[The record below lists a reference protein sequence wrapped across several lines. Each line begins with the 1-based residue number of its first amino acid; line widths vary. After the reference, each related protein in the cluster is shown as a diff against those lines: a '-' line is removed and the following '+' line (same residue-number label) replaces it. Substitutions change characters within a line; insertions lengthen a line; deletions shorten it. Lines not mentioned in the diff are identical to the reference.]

1 MSKNNPLQHFDIDK
15 DMRSQ
20 LKNQK
25 PCVIW
30 LTGIS
35 GAGKSTIANALDKKL
50 YAMGKHT
57 HVLDGDNVRNGLC
70 KDLGFADEDRQENI
84 RRVAEVAKLMVD
96 AGLIVIT
103 AFISPFR
110 EDRQTARNLFEDG
123 EFIEVFVNTP
133 IKVAESRDVKGFY
146 KKAKEGKIANF
157 TGLDSIYESPREAEL
172 TVEGSG
178 NIAQL
183 IEKIIAVLPLSNK
196 IKT

>member
-1 MSKNNPLQHFDIDK
+1 MSKNNPLQYFDINK
-15 DMRSQ
+15 EMRSQ

-50 YAMGKHT
+50 HSMGRHT
-57 HVLDGDNVRNGLC
+57 YVLDGDNVRNGLC
-70 KDLGFADEDRQENI
+70 EDLCFTDEDRRENI

-110 EDRQTARNLFEDG
+110 EDRRTARDLFEDG

-183 IEKIIAVLPLSNK
+183 IEKIIAVFPLSNK

>member
-15 DMRSQ
+15 AMRSK

-50 YAMGKHT
+50 HAMGKHT
-57 HVLDGDNVRNGLC
+57 YVLDGDNVRNGLC
-70 KDLGFADEDRQENI
+70 NDLGFADEDRKENI

-110 EDRQTARNLFEDG
+110 EERQMARDLFEDG

-133 IKVAESRDVKGFY
+133 IEVAESRDVKGFY
-146 KKAKEGKIANF
+146 KKAKEGKIKNF
-157 TGLDSIYESPREAEL
+157 TGLDSVYESPNKVEL
-172 TVEGSG
+172 TIEGFG
-178 NIAQL
+178 NMAQL
-183 IEKIIAVLPLSNK
+183 IEKIVAILLLAYKNQ
-196 IKT
+196 T

>member
-1 MSKNNPLQHFDIDK
+1 MSKNNPLQHFDVNK
-15 DMRSQ
+15 EMRSQ

-50 YAMGKHT
+50 HIMGRHT
-57 HVLDGDNVRNGLC
+57 YVLDGDNVRNGLC
-70 KDLGFADEDRQENI
+70 KDLGFTDDERKENI
-84 RRVAEVAKLMVD
+84 RRVAEVARLMVD

-110 EDRQTARNLFEDG
+110 EDRKTARFLFENE
-123 EFIEVFVNTP
+123 EFIEVFVDTP
-133 IKVAESRDVKGFY
+133 IKVAEERDVKGFY
-146 KKAKEGKIANF
+146 KKAKEGRIGNF
-157 TGLDSIYESPREAEL
+157 TGLDSIYEPPREAEL

-178 NIAQL
+178 NIVQL
-183 IEKIIAVLPLSNK
+183 IEKIIAALPLSNK
-196 IKT
+196 IKA

>member
-123 EFIEVFVNTP
+123 EFIEVFVDTP
-133 IKVAESRDVKGFY
+133 FTVAEDRDSKGLY
-146 KKAKEGKIANF
+146 KQARLGDIKNF
-157 TGLDSIYESPREAEL
+157 TIMDSLYDVPDNPDLVISHDKESISQSINRLMAL
-172 TVEGSG
+172 
-178 NIAQL
+178 
-183 IEKIIAVLPLSNK
+183 LP
-196 IKT
+196 

>member
-1 MSKNNPLQHFDIDK
+1 MSKNNPLQYFDINK
-15 DMRSQ
+15 EMRSQ

-50 YAMGKHT
+50 HSMGRHT
-57 HVLDGDNVRNGLC
+57 YVLDGDNVRNGLC
-70 KDLGFADEDRQENI
+70 EDLCFTDEDRRENI

-110 EDRQTARNLFEDG
+110 EDRRTARDLFEDG

>member
-1 MSKNNPLQHFDIDK
+1 MSKNNPLQYFDINK
-15 DMRSQ
+15 EMRSQ

-50 YAMGKHT
+50 HSMGRHT
-57 HVLDGDNVRNGLC
+57 YVLDGDNVRNGLC
-70 KDLGFADEDRQENI
+70 EDLCFTDEDRRENI

-110 EDRQTARNLFEDG
+110 EDRRTARDLFEDG

-157 TGLDSIYESPREAEL
+157 TGLDSIYESPREAVL

-183 IEKIIAVLPLSNK
+183 IEKIIAVFPLSNK

>member
-1 MSKNNPLQHFDIDK
+1 MSKNNPLQYFDINK
-15 DMRSQ
+15 EMRSQ

-50 YAMGKHT
+50 HSMGRHT
-57 HVLDGDNVRNGLC
+57 YVLDGDNVRNGLC
-70 KDLGFADEDRQENI
+70 EDLCFTDEDRRENI

-110 EDRQTARNLFEDG
+110 EDRRTARDLFEDG

-172 TVEGSG
+172 TFGGSD

>member
-1 MSKNNPLQHFDIDK
+1 MSKNNPLQYFDINK
-15 DMRSQ
+15 EMRSQ

-50 YAMGKHT
+50 HAMGRHT
-57 HVLDGDNVRNGLC
+57 YVLDGDNVRNGLC
-70 KDLGFADEDRQENI
+70 EDLCFTDEDRRENI

-110 EDRQTARNLFEDG
+110 EDRRTARDLFEDG

>member
-1 MSKNNPLQHFDIDK
+1 MSKNNPLQHFDVDK

-20 LKNQK
+20 LKNQQ

-57 HVLDGDNVRNGLC
+57 YVLDGDNVRNELC
-70 KDLGFADEDRQENI
+70 KDLGFTDEDRQENI

-110 EDRQTARNLFEDG
+110 KDRQMVRGLFKKD
-123 EFIEVFVNTP
+123 EFIEVFVDTP
-133 IKVAESRDVKGFY
+133 FEVVEERDVKGFY
-146 KKAKEGKIANF
+146 KKAKEGKIKNF
-157 TGLDSIYESPREAEL
+157 TGLDSIYERPTSPEIVISGTGDIEEL
-172 TVEGSG
+172 
-178 NIAQL
+178 L
-183 IEKIIAVLPLSNK
+183 IKFDGILFK
-196 IKT
+196 KYRTQQ